1 MNLYNRINKHIG
13 IQLLKILINQYINH
27 MNIIGQFQQQNNYK
41 TYFMVNF
48 IILMLNFT
56 NNNSIK
62 IEILRLLN
70 WLLNNMK
77 KYNKQNLKL

>member
-1 MNLYNRINKHIG
+1 
-13 IQLLKILINQYINH
+13 
-27 MNIIGQFQQQNNYK
+27 MNINGHFQQQNHYK
-41 TYFMVNF
+41 TYFMINF